1 MSLNDGVETQK
12 LKATFFHVLSIVM
25 DGGSFRSSDPM
36 SRKRSLYS
44 VMFPDSKYTKIN
56 CGRNK
61 ATYILN
67 HAIAPFARKNLQDSL
82 LGKVFGLF
90 VDESTY
96 HNKVRLEYWVIFF
109 SDSGSRTILG
119 INRINDLC
127 PTRFLSLF
135 SLVNEACQQFPV
147 VRKINMLSKEQDLI
161 RLCTKD
167 SFIVHLDQFVVH
179 CAPLYYFVKG
189 VQSSNISL
197 HQCLIMV
204 LELISKLLARLG
216 HSVVLTPA
224 SFFRHLYDNG
234 KPQIFPAKKKG
245 FQYSIDIPT
254 VQRALDNLDTEAIKN
269 IIVSWNRF
277 IELQL
282 DRLLV
287 RFHTFLSSPIVRYCF
302 LMYKKT
308 AQYTDRSISHL
319 NLSSVAVGLNSANV
333 LDESTALR
341 MVTASSSLSEELLNQ
356 SLDMYPSPKRLVEL
370 ILIIVPHNMVVEA
383 GFSKMKFSES
393 AYQSNLNSDTYVS
406 MRFVSSHFCRE
417 SYDTFRIPP
426 ELISLMRK
434 ARSEYVKDVKKSVT
448 PQDGE
453 EKENIKVH
461 LGIYERKTSAS
472 VAKEINKVDEDL
484 KKA

>member
-1 MSLNDGVETQK
+1 MTGRKSGFVTK
-12 LKATFFHVLSIVM
+12 LTEHCANLVDTGGCICHQGNLLMKEGSKVPVAAQIVTFAELLSNFL
-25 DGGSFRSSDPM
+25 D
-36 SRKRSLYS
+36 
-44 VMFPDSKYTKIN
+44 
-56 CGRNK
+56 NK
-61 ATYILN
+61 PKVTSILKQCEK
-67 HAIAPFARKNLQDSL
+67 F
-82 LGKVFGLF
+82 
-90 VDESTY
+90 
-96 HNKVRLEYWVIFF
+96 
-109 SDSGSRTILG
+109 LG

-147 VRKINMLSKEQDLI
+147 VRKIIMLSKDQDLI

-179 CAPLYYFVKG
+179 CAPLYYFP
-189 VQSSNISL
+189 NISL

-204 LELISKLLARLG
+204 LELISKLFARLG
-216 HSVVLTPA
+216 HSVVLSPA
-224 SFFRHLYDNG
+224 SFFRHLYDHG
-234 KPQIFPAKKKG
+234 KPKIFPARNKG
-245 FQYSIDIPT
+245 LQYSIDNPT

-319 NLSSVAVGLNSANV
+319 NLLSVAVGLNSANV
-333 LDESTALR
+333 LDEFTALR
-341 MVTASSSLSEELLNQ
+341 MVTASSSLSEELQNQ
-356 SLDMYPSPKRLVEL
+356 SLNMYPSLKRLVEL

-393 AYQSNLNSDTYVS
+393 AYQSNLNSDTYDS
-406 MRFVSSHFCRE
+406 MRFVNSHFCRE

-434 ARSEYVKDVKKSVT
+434 ARLEYVKDVKKSVT
-448 PQDGE
+448 PQDEE
-453 EKENIKVH
+453 EKETIKVH

-484 KKA
+484 EKAEEAVNALLAKRQRLTVVSEAAQSRENNISNIIIDNMFKQ

>member
-1 MSLNDGVETQK
+1 
-12 LKATFFHVLSIVM
+12 
-25 DGGSFRSSDPM
+25 
-36 SRKRSLYS
+36 
-44 VMFPDSKYTKIN
+44 
-56 CGRNK
+56 
-61 ATYILN
+61 
-67 HAIAPFARKNLQDSL
+67 
-82 LGKVFGLF
+82 
-90 VDESTY
+90 
-96 HNKVRLEYWVIFF
+96 
-109 SDSGSRTILG
+109 
-119 INRINDLC
+119 
-127 PTRFLSLF
+127 
-135 SLVNEACQQFPV
+135 
-147 VRKINMLSKEQDLI
+147 MLSKEQDLI

-204 LELISKLLARLG
+204 LKLISKLLARLG
-216 HSVVLTPA
+216 HSVVLSPA

-234 KPQIFPAKKKG
+234 KPKIFPAKNKG
-245 FQYSIDIPT
+245 LQYSIDNPT

-287 RFHTFLSSPIVRYCF
+287 RFHTFLSSLIVRYCF

-319 NLSSVAVGLNSANV
+319 NLLSVAVGLNSANV
-333 LDESTALR
+333 LDEFTALR
-341 MVTASSSLSEELLNQ
+341 MVTASSSLSEELQNQ
-356 SLDMYPSPKRLVEL
+356 SLDMYPSLKRLVEL

-383 GFSKMKFSES
+383 GFSEMKFSES
-393 AYQSNLNSDTYVS
+393 AYQSNLSSDTYDS
-406 MRFVSSHFCRE
+406 MRFVNSHFCRE

-434 ARSEYVKDVKKSVT
+434 ALSEYVKDVKKSVT
-448 PQDGE
+448 PQDEE
-453 EKENIKVH
+453 EKENIKVN

-484 KKA
+484 KKAEEAVNALLAKRQQLTVVSGAAQSRENNISNIIIDNMFKQ